1 MKKALLLF
9 LFSLASC
16 LISLSWAGQL
26 EAEAAVSN
34 LLFDEGMENASF
46 KVRADGF
53 VDILFGA
60 AVSDTDYVRLLDKL
74 RAHPDIKGVLAGKS
88 SGNYCPIR

>member
-1 MKKALLLF
+1 MKKVLIPLLF
-9 LFSLASC
+9 CLALPC
-16 LISLSWAGQL
+16 WAGQQ

-46 KVRADGF
+46 KVRPDGF

-60 AVSDTDYVRLLDKL
+60 AVGDADYSRLLEKL

-88 SGNYCPIR
+88 KDNYCPIK

>member
-1 MKKALLLF
+1 MKKALFPL
-9 LFSLASC
+9 LFSLA
-16 LISLSWAGQL
+16 LPAWAGQM

-46 KVRADGF
+46 KVRSDGY

-60 AVSDTDYVRLLDKL
+60 AVSDADYSRLLEKL
-74 RAHPDIKGVLAGKS
+74 RTHPDIKGVLAGKS
-88 SGNYCPIR
+88 TSNYCPIK

>member
-1 MKKALLLF
+1 MKKALL
-9 LFSLASC
+9 SLLLC
-16 LISLSWAGQL
+16 LALPCWAGQT

-46 KVRADGF
+46 KVRSDGF

-60 AVSDTDYVRLLDKL
+60 AVSDADYSRLLEKL

-88 SGNYCPIR
+88 TSNYCPIK